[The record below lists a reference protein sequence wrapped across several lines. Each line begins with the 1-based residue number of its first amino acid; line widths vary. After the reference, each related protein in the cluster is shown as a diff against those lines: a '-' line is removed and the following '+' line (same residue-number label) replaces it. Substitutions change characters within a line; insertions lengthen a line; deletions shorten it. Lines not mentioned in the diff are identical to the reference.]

1 MKVMKFRINI
11 IFAIVLCFALSNEVV
26 AQDDPNA
33 PAVDKAALRV
43 QAEEDYY
50 AIRTIPV
57 PEDVLVEGGGVAVL
71 PDGTVAVATR
81 RGDVWI
87 IDNIQGAEGRAPHYR
102 LFASGLH
109 EPLGCVYKDGS
120 IYAAQRGE
128 LTRLQDTDGDGY
140 CDVYE
145 TIYAW
150 PLSGHYHEYSFGPV
164 LGEDGSFYVKEPIRK
179 ALSEKLIGVVQ
190 QAFLPILNSRKP
202 LYMIFIKSHTYN
214 LSFHSR
220 RNKIGQHIK
229 NQRVVLFID

>member
-81 RGDVWI
+81 RGDV
-87 IDNIQGAEGRAPHYR
+87 
-102 LFASGLH
+102 
-109 EPLGCVYKDGS
+109 
-120 IYAAQRGE
+120 
-128 LTRLQDTDGDGY
+128 
-140 CDVYE
+140 
-145 TIYAW
+145 
-150 PLSGHYHEYSFGPV
+150 
-164 LGEDGSFYVKEPIRK
+164 
-179 ALSEKLIGVVQ
+179 
-190 QAFLPILNSRKP
+190 
-202 LYMIFIKSHTYN
+202 
-214 LSFHSR
+214 
-220 RNKIGQHIK
+220 
-229 NQRVVLFID
+229 